1 MNISVT
7 FSDNTTCQESL
18 RVDKQL
24 GQGKFSVFQVYSA
37 SRKGNYALKVFP
49 KSRLGTSLYEKE
61 QRFSNFSHPNIIRQ
75 IPVSSN
81 HNEFHA
87 HLTELAKFGDFFDV
101 VNESMLNNN
110 EVLIRSYF
118 RQLVEGVEHMHSQGV
133 AHLDLKL
140 ENLMLGTD
148 FQLKIIDFDQ
158 AQLMSD
164 EAIESRG
171 TKNYRAPE
179 VSKGAGKDFAS
190 ADVYSM
196 GVILYALLVGEFPFL
211 EDGEKSPENNS
222 SYGQFNTN
230 NQAFW
235 SEKTQTNNESI
246 YFSQDFMDLINGMLS
261 ANVEQRFTIQDIK
274 SSKWYN
280 GAVLDNKELKAEMRA
295 NWNAVMRKRE
305 EKTENCY

>member
-7 FSDNTTCQESL
+7 FSDNTASPESL

-37 SRKGNYALKVFP
+37 SRKTNYALKVFP
-49 KSRLGTSLYEKE
+49 KSRLGTALYEKE
-61 QRFSNFSHPNIIRQ
+61 QRFSTFSHPHLIRQ
-75 IPVSSN
+75 IPITTN
-81 HNEFHA
+81 HDNLHA

-110 EVLIRSYF
+110 EVLIRTYF

-158 AQLMSD
+158 AQLLSD
-164 EAIESRG
+164 EVIESRG

-179 VSKGAGKDFAS
+179 VSSGQSKDFTQG
-190 ADVYSM
+190 DIYSM
-196 GVILYALLVGEFPFL
+196 GIILYALLMGEFPFS
-211 EDGEKSPENNS
+211 EDDENTTENNAFIE
-222 SYGQFNTN
+222 FNTN

-235 SEKTQTNNESI
+235 NERANDSI
-246 YFSQDFMDLINGMLS
+246 FLSQDFMDLINGMLTS
-261 ANVEQRFTIQDIK
+261 NTEKRFKIQEIK
-274 SSKWYN
+274 ASKWYN
-280 GAVLDNKELKAEMRA
+280 GAVLDNKELKSEMRA
-295 NWNAVMRKRE
+295 SWNAVMRKRE
-305 EKTENCY
+305 EKSENHY